1 MFMILTSFPT
11 LVSMVKILFYCLLV
25 PYDMFLACK
34 KKYIV
39 FCLSF
44 TCMCY
49 DAHAGMCG
57 ASRVTGWAVAHP
69 GIWGKADLYTVA
81 VLYNATVCVCA
92 DISSLVPHAG
102 SATACRHTKSA
113 IYGLLPCIGESCL
126 HSLLS

>member
-1 MFMILTSFPT
+1 
-11 LVSMVKILFYCLLV
+11 
-25 PYDMFLACK
+25 
-34 KKYIV
+34 
-39 FCLSF
+39 
-44 TCMCY
+44 MCY

-102 SATACRHTKSA
+102 TQSLQSMVSFRALVNPACTAC
-113 IYGLLPCIGESCL
+113 LVDDDC
-126 HSLLS
+126 